1 MRQGQTAANDLYAYC
16 LRRALPNLS
25 QSYSMVR
32 HDTLALDL
40 KLQQIL

>member
-1 MRQGQTAANDLYAYC
+1 MRPEQTAANDLYAYY
-16 LRRALPNLS
+16 LRRALPHLI

-32 HDTLALDL
+32 NDTLALDL